1 MLRYIEDE
9 AWLLRG
15 CCVGCAWVVR
25 GLCGVECMS
34 RFVLYVACE
43 LKEIIFST
51 LESQTNAHN
60 IFLPLANNEIILGV

>member
-1 MLRYIEDE
+1 MKL
-9 AWLLRG
+9 G
-15 CCVGCAWVVR
+15 CCVVVAWVVR
-25 GLCGVECMS
+25 GLCVGGVECMS